1 MVGLDRVELSTKWL
15 WAACSDRW
23 ATAPIEVII
32 AYFSELSYNRQNVM
46 LKINIKKI
54 IYHIRHKYVTL
65 NNMVIVVAFVIAA
78 GWVWG
83 SLGMMQRNYSLQKD
97 VDLKKRQLQL
107 TQLQKDTMALEKN
120 FYQTAEYQE
129 LAIRS
134 TLGLVR
140 PGEKALVLPANSQ
153 AAKNEDA
160 VKTTAQTSAAVQ
172 PSNLEQWVNFLFGGY
187 SKSISNR

>member
-1 MVGLDRVELSTKWL
+1 
-15 WAACSDRW
+15 
-23 ATAPIEVII
+23 
-32 AYFSELSYNRQNVM
+32 M
-46 LKINIKKI
+46 LKINIKKT

-83 SLGMMQRNYSLQKD
+83 SLGMMQRNYSLQKE

-107 TQLQKDTMALEKN
+107 TQLQKDNMALQKT

-134 TLGLVR
+134 SLGLVR

-160 VKTTAQTSAAVQ
+160 VKATAQSSAPVQ